1 MEVTEHASAF
11 LKSQVTFAVVQLG
24 VPDKLLQ
31 DGPMTAA
38 QLAAACGAADA
49 EWLERVLRAAA
60 SIGLLGV
67 RRVPRRNRDAASPDT
82 DAIGKVTPA
91 AAPEPLG
98 GHEYVFSANAAT
110 AVLSTSHPSSMA
122 PLVRLYQYN
131 YLSSGALGKV
141 CVHLCQL
148 QQQQHDIKTAG
159 ECTTCCV
166 IDVITHHIFA
176 IDDIAHHNCVFAHA
190 VLQSLQ
196 RGMTS
201 HELQTGTSF
210 WAHLAADGDKGAVF
224 DAAMHTFKDLGGASV
239 VSGYKWCAAAD
250 LPACLPACHGMSCA
264 SESKNT
270 SIPMSER
277 KLGAAPPRARPHVC
291 LCRRCPFSCAGVSTA
306 TSWML
311 QVETAASCAC
321 CWVHTPA
328 SRRAVSLTRQSK
340 WRAVVAGQR
349 ARTPPW
355 PLV

>member
-148 QQQQHDIKTAG
+148 QQQQQQDIKTAG

-166 IDVITHHIFA
+166 IDVITHHNCVIDDIAHHIFA
-176 IDDIAHHNCVFAHA
+176 IDDIAHHICVFAHA

-210 WAHLAADGDKGAVF
+210 WAHLAADSDKGALF
-224 DAAMHTFKDLGGASV
+224 YAALHTFTTLGHPPV
-239 VSGYKWCAAAD
+239 VDRY
-250 LPACLPACHGMSCA
+250 
-264 SESKNT
+264 
-270 SIPMSER
+270 
-277 KLGAAPPRARPHVC
+277 
-291 LCRRCPFSCAGVSTA
+291 
-306 TSWML
+306 
-311 QVETAASCAC
+311 Q
-321 CWVHTPA
+321 
-328 SRRAVSLTRQSK
+328 
-340 WRAVVAGQR
+340 
-349 ARTPPW
+349 
-355 PLV
+355 